1 MGLIALFV
9 SSVLVN
15 NILLARF
22 LGCCPFLGVSSQL
35 ETAKGMGVA
44 VVFVTTFAAIMT
56 WLAYNFILVP
66 LGLEY
71 LYTLAFIL
79 IIAALVQFVE
89 TVLKKMMPGLYKS
102 LGIFLPLITTNC
114 AVLGVALL
122 NIQDGYNFVESLVY
136 GITGG
141 IGFTVAILL
150 FSSVRERLEDCDCP
164 KAFRGFPIALLA
176 AGLLALSFMGFSG
189 FKVFG

>member
-1 MGLIALFV
+1 MSLLALFI
-9 SSVLVN
+9 SSIFVN

-44 VVFVTTFAAIMT
+44 VIFVTTFAAIMT
-56 WLAYNFILVP
+56 WLAYTFILVP

-89 TVLKKMMPGLYKS
+89 IVLKKVMPGLYKS

-114 AVLGVALL
+114 AVLGVAVI
-122 NIQDGYNFVESLVY
+122 NMNEKYSLVAS
-136 GITGG
+136 IVNA
-141 IGFTVAILL
+141 IGSSAGFLVAIVLMAGIREKIEMNAEMPRC
-150 FSSVRERLEDCDCP
+150 VRGL
-164 KAFRGFPIALLA
+164 PIALVT
-176 AGLLALSFMGFSG
+176 AGLMSIAFMGFNG
-189 FKVFG
+189 LIK

>member
-114 AVLGVALL
+114 AVLGVAVI
-122 NIQDGYNFVESLVY
+122 NMNENYNFIYSVVNAFGSSA
-136 GITGG
+136 
-141 IGFTVAILL
+141 GF
-150 FSSVRERLEDCDCP
+150 
-164 KAFRGFPIALLA
+164 LLA
-176 AGLLALSFMGFSG
+176 IVLMAGIREKIEMNTEMPRFLRWQMNNVLFTQKGSG
-189 FKVFG
+189 Q